1 MARAPAVGRQRMGLS
16 AHGTVA
22 AMIDGLFSPR
32 PSPWFGERPIREEL
46 FGIERLRD
54 HARSLAW
61 AQASDTVP
69 RRGVSLNARLA
80 DNEDRLRQTFRATT
94 RALQLAMPITPA
106 AEWLVDNFYLVER
119 HIRDVRAN
127 LPPAFYRLLP
137 KLVAGPFIG
146 CPRVFG
152 IAWAYVAHTDSRFD
166 AEALTGF
173 VRAYQEVQPLTIG
186 ELWAVAITLRIVL
199 IENLRRFA
207 VRIEYSQAQRQSA
220 DVLADR
226 LLGVETGVAEPAA
239 AVLASHQGPVTDAFA
254 VQFVHRLQSQ
264 SDGVFQALTWL
275 DAKLA
280 ERGSNSNAAII
291 AEQESQIGATVTVR
305 NIITS
310 MRVMAEIDWS
320 VLFERMSPV
329 DDLLS
334 ANETYRAMDFASRN
348 HYRTA
353 IEALARSS
361 PLSEIEVAAR
371 ALHAAD
377 KARFADGTIDP
388 RHSDPGY
395 YLVAAG
401 RPVLETEIGYRA
413 PIRVWP
419 RRLSR
424 SLGVYGYGAVIMM
437 VAALILLVPVVALMG
452 LKIAPAWI
460 LLLLTLGAIPALDAA
475 VALVNAGVT
484 RAIPATFL
492 PALELRQGVPEEL
505 RTLVAVPVILTSAQ
519 GIAEQ
524 IETLEIHHLASLE
537 GDVHFALLSDWAD
550 APAETQEADAAL
562 LALASDGIARLNAR
576 YPAIAGGDR
585 FFLLHR
591 RRQWCPS
598 EGVWMGWERK
608 RGKLQELNRLLR
620 GSSDTSFITTDG
632 RAPIVPEKVRFVVTL
647 DADTRLPRDTVRRL
661 IGKLAHPLN
670 QPRFDP
676 ASGRVI
682 EGHGLLQPRITPAL
696 AIGHEG
702 SWFQRL
708 FSTHS
713 GIDPYAAAV
722 SDVYQDLFGEGSY
735 AGKGIYDVDA
745 FEASLAGR
753 VPESTLLSHDLFEGV
768 FARAGLASDVEVV
781 EEFPERY
788 DVASRRYHR
797 WARGDWQLLPWIL
810 GQGRGAGGA
819 VPMTG
824 RAKMIDNLRRSLTA
838 PTAVAALFAGWL
850 LPLPAALLWTLFLV
864 LLLAVPA
871 LIPFLESLVRWP
883 TGVAVAAQLRA
894 LGSDLRLA
902 VARWGLVV
910 MFLADQAWLMG
921 DAIVRTLIRLTIT
934 RRNMLEWV
942 PAAQLADAMRLDTPG
957 FYGRMPGAIILP
969 VVGVGLAVAGGA
981 GSWPVALAFALLWVA
996 SPAVACRIS
1005 TPPVLPQRLKL
1016 DTADSRQL
1024 RLIARRTWRYF
1035 EFVVTPADNMLPP
1048 DNFQEDP
1055 APVIAHRTSPTNI
1068 GLYLLSVVSA
1078 RDFGWI
1084 GTRDAIDRLEA
1095 TMATLAR
1102 LPRCRGHFY
1111 NWYDTR
1117 DCRVLDPPYVSSV
1130 DSGNLAG
1137 HLIALANAC
1146 DAWRERPQIDVDRLA
1161 GVHDALAIFQALLGT
1176 SARPA
1181 AATAALAA
1189 KLHAAGEE
1197 GVNWHDLG
1205 LAVMDVG
1212 VTLAEAVTPDDHDR
1226 LFWLAAV
1233 GAAIDSHKR
1242 DVQPDADTA
1251 RSGSRLLALAAD
1263 ARAMAMAMDFA
1274 FMLHPDRKL
1283 LSIGYSEATGA
1294 LDENHY
1300 DLLASEARLA
1310 SFFAIAKGDVPARHW
1325 FRLGHAVTLVS
1336 AGPVLVSWSGS
1347 MFEYLMPALVMRPP
1361 AGSLLERTE
1370 CRVVAAHMEYGK
1382 LHGLPWG
1389 ISESAFNARD
1399 LELTYQYSNFGVPG
1413 LGLKRGLVDD
1423 FVVAPYATALAAM
1436 AHPHAAIANFARLD
1450 RAGAMGRFGY
1460 FDALD
1465 FTASRLPPGRTVAI
1479 VRNFMAHHQGM
1490 TIVALAN
1497 TVFGGAMCDRFHA
1510 EPLVKAAELLLQER
1524 MPRLVAAAPTPSATE
1539 AQPAARLP
1547 LLNRAAGRQFNTPHT
1562 PTPATHLLS
1571 NGRYT
1576 LMLTAAGSGYSRW
1589 RDIAVTRWR
1598 EDPTCDDW
1606 GSHVFLRDAD
1616 SGDIWSAGFQPTRR
1630 EPDSYKVTFNE
1641 DHAEYVR
1648 RDGDLTTSMTV
1659 LVSAEDDSE
1668 VRRVSVGNAG
1678 SRVRIIEIT
1687 TFTELALAPQAADV
1701 AHPAFSKLFIETE
1714 CLPGAHALLAR
1725 RRQRDPADRETW
1737 AAHLIVMDD
1746 KAVGSCE
1753 FETDR
1758 AQFLGRGGTVHLP
1771 RAIAE
1776 GRSLS
1781 GSTGAVVD
1789 PAFVLRIRVRVAPG
1803 ETAHVAFWTMV
1814 GASRQAVLEMI
1825 DKHNAPTA
1833 YERAA
1838 TLAFTQAQ
1846 IQLHHLRLGAGQA
1859 AQFQRLAGHMLYISP
1874 SMRPGAMAIAQG
1886 AGPQSGLWPLGIS
1899 GDLPIIVLRIADIE
1913 QLPVA
1918 REVMQATDYWRMKQ
1932 LPFDLVI
1939 INERGTSYVQDL
1951 QGALEGLVRASQSR
1965 AQFGE
1970 RSPGTV
1976 FVLRADLVPD
1986 PTRDLLLS
1994 VARVVIDAHNGPLA
2008 SQLDARRE
2016 PTLRRLPPRVSH
2028 ATKAHRPASLPALEF
2043 FNGIGGFAE
2052 DGREYMIVL
2061 GPDHTTPMPW
2071 INVIANPDFGFQV
2084 SADGAGFTW
2093 AVNSREHTLTPWSND
2108 PVGDPAGQA
2117 FYIRDDDD
2125 GALWSPTAAPI
2136 RDPAGTYVAHHGWG
2150 YSRFEYGVSGLEFG
2164 LIEFVPIADPVRISR
2179 LTISNN
2185 SGRTRRLTVAAYVEW
2200 VLGPSRAAAAP
2211 FTVTRSD
2218 PASGAMFASNAWV
2231 SGFAGRTAFLDLGG
2245 RQTSHSGD
2253 RREFIGR
2260 NGCVGDP
2267 LAMATRAP
2275 LSNRVGAGLD
2285 PCGAM
2290 QTQIEL
2296 ADGASIEIVCLLGE
2310 AQGDEAARAL
2320 VERYRAADLDR
2331 VLAEVTDDWAA
2342 VLGAVNVTTPD
2353 RSLDIMLNGW
2363 LLYQTLACRIRARA
2377 AFYQASGAY
2386 GFRDQLQDVMA
2397 VATVRPAIART
2408 QILRAAGRQFIEG
2421 DVQHWWLPQAGNG
2434 VRTRFAD
2441 DRVWLALVTAHY
2453 LSTTGDTAILAED
2466 VPFLEGPVLAPG
2478 EMENFFHP
2486 GISEASASLYE
2497 HCARALDASLAVGV
2511 HGLPLFG
2518 GGDWNDGM
2526 NRVGHQGLGESVWM
2540 GWFLDASLTAFV
2552 PIAAARGDT
2561 ARVAAWTAHAAA
2573 LRAALDG
2580 KAWDG
2585 DWYRRGWFDDGS
2597 PLGSSASDEC
2607 RIDSIAQSWAVISG
2621 GGDPARARRAM
2632 ASAARELVSTET
2644 GLALLFAPP
2653 FDHTPLDPGYIKG
2666 YPPGIREN
2674 GGQYTHASLWSVIAW
2689 AMLGDGNQAG
2699 SLLAMLNPI
2708 NHSLT
2713 LAELHRYKVEPY
2725 VVAADVYSRPPNV
2738 GRGGWTWYTGAA
2750 GWMQRAGLE
2759 HLLGVRTRDGFLE
2772 IDPCIPDHWPGF
2784 EVTLRHIGCQY
2795 EISVTN
2801 PHRVCR
2807 GVAAAEVDG
2816 VSCPQGPVGSP
2827 LRIALR
2833 RGAASCAIRI
2843 VLGSSQSR

>member
-1 MARAPAVGRQRMGLS
+1 MPRAPAAERLHIGLL
-16 AHGTVA
+16 AHGTLA
-22 AMIDGLFSPR
+22 PMINALIRPR
-32 PSPWFGERPIREEL
+32 PSSWFGEKPIREEL
-46 FGIERLRD
+46 LGVERLED

-61 AQASDTVP
+61 AQASETGV
-69 RRGVSLNARLA
+69 RRGVSLSARLA
-80 DNEDRLRQTFRATT
+80 DNEMRLRQTFRATM
-94 RALQLAMPITPA
+94 LAQQAATPITPA
-106 AEWLVDNFYLVER
+106 AEWLVDNFHLVDR

-127 LPPAFYRLLP
+127 LPPAFYRILP
-137 KLVAGPFIG
+137 KLVAGPFVD

-166 AEALTGF
+166 AEVLTRF
-173 VRAYQEVQPLTIG
+173 LRAYQEVQPLTIG
-186 ELWAVAITLRIVL
+186 ELWAVATTLRIVL

-207 VRIEYSQAQRQSA
+207 VRIEHSQAERQAA
-220 DVLADR
+220 DSLADR
-226 LLGVETGVAEPAA
+226 LLGTETGIGEPASQLLTGHA
-239 AVLASHQGPVTDAFA
+239 GQVSDAFA
-254 VQFVHRLQSQ
+254 AQFVHRMQIQ
-264 SDGVFQALTWL
+264 SDGIVQALTWL
-275 DAKLA
+275 DAKLT
-280 ERGSNSNAAII
+280 ERTTNSHDAI
-291 AEQESQIGATVTVR
+291 AFEQERQIGATVTVR

-320 VLFERMSPV
+320 VLFEKMSPV
-329 DDLLS
+329 DDLL
-334 ANETYRAMDFASRN
+334 AVNETYRAMDFASRN

-353 IEALARSS
+353 IETLARGC
-361 PLSEIEVAAR
+361 PLSEMEVAAR
-371 ALHAAD
+371 ALQAAG
-377 KARFADGTIDP
+377 KARFADGSIDP
-388 RHSDPGY
+388 RRGDPGY

-401 RPVLETEIGYRA
+401 RIALEAEIGYRA
-413 PIRVWP
+413 PVRAWP

-424 SLGVYGYGAVIMM
+424 KLGLAGYGAVILA
-437 VAALILLVPVVALMG
+437 VAVLVLLVPLAVLTTMDVRS
-452 LKIAPAWI
+452 AWLP
-460 LLLLTLGAIPALDAA
+460 LLVLLGTIPALDAA

-492 PALELRQGVPEEL
+492 PALELRQGVPADL
-505 RTLVAVPVILTSAQ
+505 RTLVAVPVMLTSPES
-519 GIAEQ
+519 IVKQ

-537 GDVHFALLSDWAD
+537 GDVHFVLLSDWAD
-550 APAETQEADAAL
+550 APAETCEGDAAL
-562 LALASDGIARLNAR
+562 RALASDGITRLNMQ

-585 FFLLHR
+585 FLMLHR
-591 RRQWCPS
+591 RRQWSHS

-608 RGKLQELNRLLR
+608 RGKLHELNRLLR
-620 GSSDTSFITTDG
+620 GAADTSFITADG
-632 RAPIVPEKVRFVVTL
+632 RAPVVPDGVRFVITL

-670 QPRFDP
+670 RPRFDTI
-676 ASGRVI
+676 AGRVV

-702 SWFQRL
+702 SWYQRL
-708 FSTHS
+708 FSSHG
-713 GIDPYAAAV
+713 GIDPYSAAV

-745 FEASLAGR
+745 FEAALAGR
-753 VPESTLLSHDLFEGV
+753 VPEATLLSHDLFEGV
-768 FARAGLASDVEVV
+768 FARAGLATDVEVV

-788 DVASRRYHR
+788 DVASSRNHR
-797 WARGDWQLLPWIL
+797 WARGDWQLMPWIL
-810 GQGRGAGGA
+810 GAKRCAGSA

-824 RAKMIDNLRRSLTA
+824 RAKMVDNLRRSLTA
-838 PTAVAALFAGWL
+838 PATIAALFAGWL
-850 LPLPAALLWTLFLV
+850 LPLPAALLWSIFTMLV
-864 LLLAVPA
+864 LAVPA
-871 LIPFLESLVRWP
+871 FIPFLESLLNWP
-883 TGVAVAAQLRA
+883 PGIAVAAQLRV
-894 LGSDLRLA
+894 LGADFRLA
-902 VARWGLVV
+902 AARWGLVII
-910 MFLADQAWLMG
+910 FLADQAWLMG
-921 DAIVRTLIRLTIT
+921 DAIVRTLVRLTIT
-934 RRNMLEWV
+934 HRYMLEWV
-942 PAAQLADAMRLDTPG
+942 PAAQLADVMVLDTPS
-957 FYGRMPGAIILP
+957 FYRRMPGALILSAIG
-969 VVGVGLAVAGGA
+969 VGVAVAGEA
-981 GSWPVALAFALLWVA
+981 ATWPLALAFGLLWA
-996 SPAVACRIS
+996 TSPAVARRIS
-1005 TPPVLPQRLKL
+1005 APPPLPPRLTL
-1016 DTADSRQL
+1016 DADDINRL

-1035 EFVVTPADNMLPP
+1035 EFVVSPADNMLPP
-1048 DNFQEDP
+1048 DNFQESP
-1055 APVIAHRTSPTNI
+1055 VPVIARRTSPTNI
-1068 GLYLLSVVSA
+1068 SLYLLSVVSA

-1084 GTRDAIDRLEA
+1084 GTHEAIMRLEA

-1111 NWYDTR
+1111 NWYDTS

-1137 HLIALANAC
+1137 HMIALANAC
-1146 DAWRERPQIDVDRLA
+1146 EEWRERACTDGARLA
-1161 GVHDALAIFQALLGT
+1161 GVRDAIAIYMAFPGVNT
-1176 SARPA
+1176 SAA
-1181 AATAALAA
+1181 VHELAA
-1189 KLHAAGEE
+1189 KLK
-1197 GVNWHDLG
+1197 V
-1205 LAVMDVG
+1205 DVG
-1212 VTLAEAVTPDDHDR
+1212 VDWYDLARAGAVAEAQLGETELPQAEQAGDDDR
-1226 LFWLAAV
+1226 RYWLAAAV
-1233 GAAIDSHKR
+1233 ATIESHVRDLQREEDGAITR
-1242 DVQPDADTA
+1242 Q
-1251 RSGSRLLALAAD
+1251 RLLTLAAA
-1263 ARAMAMAMDFA
+1263 AREMAMAMDFA

-1283 LSIGYSEATGA
+1283 LSIGYSDATGA

-1361 AGSLLERTE
+1361 AGSLLERTD
-1370 CRVVAAHMEYGK
+1370 CRVVAAQIEYGK

-1436 AHPHAAIANFARLD
+1436 AQPHAAIANFARLD
-1450 RAGAMGRFGY
+1450 REGAMGRFGY
-1460 FDALD
+1460 YDALD
-1465 FTASRLPPGRTVAI
+1465 FTASRLPLGRTVAI

-1497 TVFGGAMCDRFHA
+1497 TVFGGVMCDRFHA
-1510 EPLVKAAELLLQER
+1510 EPLVRAAELLLQER
-1524 MPRLVAAAPTPSATE
+1524 MPRLVAAAPTPAAAE
-1539 AQPAARLP
+1539 AQPAVKLP

-1576 LMLTAAGSGYSRW
+1576 LMLTAAGAGYSRW

-1598 EDPTCDDW
+1598 EDPTCDGW
-1606 GSHVFLRDAD
+1606 GSHVFLRDAE

-1641 DHAEYVR
+1641 DHAEFVR

-1668 VRRVSVGNAG
+1668 LRRVSVGNAG

-1687 TFTELALAPQAADV
+1687 AFAELALATQAADV

-1725 RRQRDPADRETW
+1725 RRQRDPADREIW
-1737 AAHLIVMDD
+1737 AAHLIVVDD

-1758 AQFLGRGGTVHLP
+1758 AQFLGRGGSVHLP
-1771 RAIAE
+1771 RAIAD
-1776 GRSLS
+1776 GRSLC

-1789 PAFVLRIRVRVAPG
+1789 PAFVLRTRVRVAPG
-1803 ETAHVAFWTMV
+1803 ETAFVTFWTMV

-1825 DKHNAPTA
+1825 DKHNTPTA
-1833 YERAA
+1833 FDRAA

-1859 AQFQRLAGHMLYISP
+1859 AQFQRLAGRILYVSAGLRSAP
-1874 SMRPGAMAIAQG
+1874 ADIARG
-1886 AGPQSGLWPLGIS
+1886 SGPQSGLWSLGIS

-1939 INERGTSYVQDL
+1939 INELSTSYVQDL
-1951 QGALEGLVRASQSR
+1951 QSALEGLVRASQSR

-1976 FVLRADLVPD
+1976 FVLRAELVSD
-1986 PTRDLLLS
+1986 QTRDLLLS
-1994 VARVVIDAHNGPLA
+1994 AARVVIDAHNGSLA

-2016 PTLRRLPPRVSH
+2016 PALVRRLPRQTS
-2028 ATKAHRPASLPALEF
+2028 ALLADRPASLPALEF
-2043 FNGIGGFAE
+2043 FNGVGGFAN
-2052 DGREYMIVL
+2052 DGREYVIVQ
-2061 GPDHTTPMPW
+2061 GPGQTTPLPW
-2071 INVIANPDFGFQV
+2071 INVIANPYFGFQV

-2093 AVNSREHTLTPWSND
+2093 AANSREHQLTPWSND

-2136 RDPAGTYVAHHGWG
+2136 RDPGGTYVTRHGWG
-2150 YSRFEYGVSGLEFG
+2150 YSRFEHTVSGLELG
-2164 LIEFVPIADPVRISR
+2164 LIEYVPLTDPVRISR
-2179 LTISNN
+2179 LTISNT
-2185 SGRTRRLTVAAYVEW
+2185 SGRARRLTVAAYAEW

-2211 FTVTRSD
+2211 FTVTRID
-2218 PASGAMFASNAWV
+2218 PASGGLFASNAWV
-2231 SGFAGRTAFLDLGG
+2231 PAFAGRTAFFDLGG

-2260 NGCVGDP
+2260 NGDASDP
-2267 LAMATRAP
+2267 AAMAGRGP
-2275 LSNRVGAGLD
+2275 FSGRVGAGLD
-2285 PCGAM
+2285 PCGAL

-2296 ADGASIEIVCLLGE
+2296 ADGASVEILCLLGE
-2310 AQGDEAARAL
+2310 SIGDDAARAL
-2320 VERYRAADLDR
+2320 IERYRAADLDA
-2331 VLAEVTDDWAA
+2331 VLTEVTADWTDA
-2342 VLGAVNVTTPD
+2342 LGAVEVRTPD

-2377 AFYQASGAY
+2377 GFYQASGAY

-2397 VATVRPAIART
+2397 VAAVRPAIARA
-2408 QILRAAGRQFIEG
+2408 QIVRAAGRQFIEG
-2421 DVQHWWLPQAGNG
+2421 DVQHWWLPQAGSG

-2453 LSTTGDTAILAED
+2453 LATTGDVAVLEED
-2466 VPFLEGPVLAPG
+2466 IAFLDGPLLAPG

-2486 GISEASASLYE
+2486 ATSAVSASLYE
-2497 HCARALDASLAVGV
+2497 HCARALDASLQTGE

-2526 NRVGHQGLGESVWM
+2526 NRVGHRGVGESVWM
-2540 GWFLDASLTAFV
+2540 GWFLHASLAAFL
-2552 PIAAARGDT
+2552 PIAATRGDM

-2573 LRAALDG
+2573 LLAALDRE
-2580 KAWDG
+2580 AWDG

-2597 PLGSSASDEC
+2597 PLGSSVSEEC

-2621 GGDPARARRAM
+2621 GGDPVRARRAM
-2632 ASAARELVSTET
+2632 ASAMRELVSTEV

-2653 FDHTPLDPGYIKG
+2653 FDQSPLDPGYIKG

-2674 GGQYTHASLWSVIAW
+2674 GGQYTHAALWSVIAL
-2689 AMLGDGNQAG
+2689 AKLGDGNQVGAM
-2699 SLLAMLNPI
+2699 LAMLNPI
-2708 NHSLT
+2708 NHSRT

-2750 GWMQRAGLE
+2750 GWMQRAGIE
-2759 HLLGVRTRDGFLE
+2759 HLLGVRIRDGFLE

-2784 EVTLRHIGCQY
+2784 DVALRHAGCRY
-2795 EISVTN
+2795 DISVNN
-2801 PHRVCR
+2801 PYGVCR
-2807 GVAAAEVDG
+2807 GIVAADVDG
-2816 VSCPQGPVGSP
+2816 VPCPPGSADLPVQIPLKRDGEGSV
-2827 LRIALR
+2827 
-2833 RGAASCAIRI
+2833 IRI
-2843 VLGSSQSR
+2843 ILG

>member
-1 MARAPAVGRQRMGLS
+1 
-16 AHGTVA
+16 
-22 AMIDGLFSPR
+22 MIAGLFRPR
-32 PSPWFGERPIREEL
+32 PSPWFGEQPIREEL
-46 FGIERLRD
+46 FGVERLQE

-61 AQASDTVP
+61 AQASDSVP
-69 RRGVSLNARLA
+69 SRGVSLGARLS
-80 DNEDRLRQTFRATT
+80 DNEARLRQTYRATLL
-94 RALQLAMPITPA
+94 ALQAAMPITPA
-106 AEWLVDNFYLVER
+106 AEWLVDNFHLVER

-137 KLVAGPFIG
+137 KLVAGPFVG

-166 AEALTGF
+166 AEALTCF
-173 VRAYQEVQPLTIG
+173 MRAYQDVQPLTIG
-186 ELWAVAITLRIVL
+186 ELWAVATTLRIVL
-199 IENLRRFA
+199 IENLRRFS
-207 VRIEYSQAQRQSA
+207 VRIEVSQAERQAA
-220 DVLADR
+220 DALADR
-226 LLGVETGVAEPAA
+226 LLGVETGIAEPATM
-239 AVLASHQGPVTDAFA
+239 VLAGHRGPVSDAFA
-254 VQFVHRLQSQ
+254 VQFVHRLQTH
-264 SDGVFQALTWL
+264 SDRVAEALTWL
-275 DAKLA
+275 DARLA
-280 ERGSNSNAAII
+280 ERDTNSNAAII
-291 AEQESQIGATVTVR
+291 SEQERQIGATVTVR

-320 VLFERMSPV
+320 VVFENMSPV
-329 DDLLS
+329 DDLL
-334 ANETYRAMDFASRN
+334 AADATYRAMDFASRN

-371 ALHAAD
+371 ALHAAG
-377 KARFADGTIDP
+377 KARFADAATDP
-388 RHSDPGY
+388 RHHDPGY

-401 RPVLETEIGYRA
+401 RPMLEAEIGYHP

-424 SLGVYGYGAVIMM
+424 RLGVFGYGAVIMV
-437 VAALILLVPVVALMG
+437 VAALILLIPLLALAGM
-452 LKIAPAWI
+452 KIAPAW
-460 LLLLTLGAIPALDAA
+460 LLMLLALGVIPALDAA
-475 VALVNAGVT
+475 VALVNSAVT
-484 RAIPATFL
+484 RTISASFL
-492 PALELRQGVPEEL
+492 PALELRQGVPANL
-505 RTLVAVPVILTSAQ
+505 RTLVAVPVMLTSAQ
-519 GIAEQ
+519 AIGEQ

-550 APAETQEADAAL
+550 APTEHREADTAL
-562 LALASDGIARLNAR
+562 LALARDGIAGLNAR
-576 YPAIAGGDR
+576 YPAIAAGDR
-585 FFLLHR
+585 FLLLHR
-591 RRQWCPS
+591 RRQWSPS

-620 GSSDTSFITTDG
+620 GASDTSFIMADG
-632 RAPIVPEKVRFVVTL
+632 RPPAVPDGVRFVITL

-676 ASGRVI
+676 ASGRVV

-708 FSTHS
+708 FSSHS

-745 FEASLAGR
+745 FEAALAGR

-768 FARAGLASDVEVV
+768 FARAGLASDVELV
-781 EEFPERY
+781 EEFPERH
-788 DVASRRYHR
+788 DVASRRHHR
-797 WARGDWQLLPWIL
+797 WARGDWQLLPWIVGL
-810 GQGRGAGGA
+810 KRGACSG

-824 RAKMIDNLRRSLTA
+824 RAKMIDNLRRSMTA
-838 PTAVAALFAGWL
+838 PAVVAALFAGWL
-850 LPLPAALLWTLFLV
+850 LPLPAALAWTLFLL

-871 LIPFLESLVRWP
+871 LIPIFDNLLSWP
-883 TGVAVAAQLRA
+883 PGISVAAQLRA
-894 LGSDLRLA
+894 VGGDLRLA
-902 VARWGLVV
+902 AARWGLVII
-910 MFLADQAWLMG
+910 FLADQAWLIG
-921 DAIVRTLIRLTIT
+921 DAIGRTLIRVMIT
-934 RRNMLEWV
+934 HRNLLEWV
-942 PAAQLADAMRLDTPG
+942 PAAQLADAMALDTRSL
-957 FYGRMPGAIILP
+957 YRRMPGAIILP
-969 VVGVGLAVAGGA
+969 VIGVGVAIAGGG
-981 GSWPVALAFALLWVA
+981 GSWPVAAAFALLWLA

-1005 TPPVLPQRLKL
+1005 TPPVRPRRLTL
-1016 DTADSRQL
+1016 DAADTRQL

-1035 EFVVTPADNMLPP
+1035 EYVVTPAENMLPP
-1048 DNFQEDP
+1048 DNFQDDP

-1068 GLYLLSVVSA
+1068 GLYLLSVASA

-1084 GTRDAIDRLEA
+1084 GTGDAVERLEA

-1146 DAWRERPQIDVDRLA
+1146 DEWRGRPQGDAARLA
-1161 GVHDALAIFQALLGT
+1161 GVHDALAIFQTLHAPGT
-1176 SARPA
+1176 GAGG
-1181 AATAALAA
+1181 ALAA
-1189 KLHAAGEE
+1189 RQHGPADGSTDWDA
-1197 GVNWHDLG
+1197 LG
-1205 LAVMDVG
+1205 LAVKDVEAR
-1212 VTLAEAVTPDDHDR
+1212 LAAATTPEEDDRD
-1226 LFWLAAV
+1226 FWLAAV
-1233 GAAIDSHKR
+1233 GAAIASHKR
-1242 DVQPDADTA
+1242 DMRDDASGTSNTA
-1251 RSGSRLLALAAD
+1251 RLLALAAD
-1263 ARAMAMAMDFA
+1263 ARALAMAMDFA
-1274 FMLHPDRKL
+1274 FMLHPSRKL
-1283 LSIGYSEATGA
+1283 LSIGYSDVTGA
-1294 LDENHY
+1294 LDDNHY

-1325 FRLGHAVTLVS
+1325 FRLGHAVTLGS
-1336 AGPVLVSWSGS
+1336 TGPLLVSWSGS

-1370 CRVVAAHMEYGK
+1370 CRAVAAHIEYGR
-1382 LHGLPWG
+1382 LHDLPWG

-1413 LGLKRGLVDD
+1413 LGLKRGLADD
-1423 FVVAPYATALAAM
+1423 LVVAPYATALAAM
-1436 AHPHAAIANFARLD
+1436 AQPHAAIANFKRLD
-1450 RAGAMGRFGY
+1450 AAGAMGRFGY

-1465 FTASRLPPGRTVAI
+1465 YTASRLPIGRSVAI
-1479 VRNFMAHHQGM
+1479 VRNVMAHHQGM

-1497 TVFGGAMCDRFHA
+1497 TVLGGAMCDRFHA
-1510 EPLVKAAELLLQER
+1510 EPIVKAAELLLQER
-1524 MPRLVAAAPTPSATE
+1524 MPRLVAAAPFAAADE
-1539 AQPAARLP
+1539 AQPATKTPFISRST
-1547 LLNRAAGRQFNTPHT
+1547 GRHFTTPHT
-1562 PTPATHLLS
+1562 PAPATQLLS

-1576 LMLTAAGSGYSRW
+1576 LMITAAGSGYARW
-1589 RDIAVTRWR
+1589 GDIAVTRWR
-1598 EDPTCDDW
+1598 EDPTCEDW
-1606 GSHVFLRDAD
+1606 GSHIYLRDAD
-1616 SGDIWSAGFQPTRR
+1616 SGETWSAGFQPIRR
-1630 EPDSYKVTFNE
+1630 EPDSYSVSFNE
-1641 DHAEYVR
+1641 DRAEFVR

-1668 VRRVSVGNAG
+1668 VRRISISNNG
-1678 SRVRIIEIT
+1678 SMARLVEIT
-1687 TFTELALAPQAADV
+1687 SCAELALAPQAADV

-1714 CLPGAHALLAR
+1714 VLPGGHALLAR
-1725 RRQRDPADRETW
+1725 RRQREPADPETW
-1737 AAHLIVMDD
+1737 AGHLIVVDD

-1758 AQFLGRGGTVHLP
+1758 AQFLGRGGNAHRP
-1771 RAIAE
+1771 RAIAD

-1781 GSTGAVVD
+1781 GSAGSVVD
-1789 PAFVLRIRVRVAPG
+1789 PLFALRTRVRVAPG

-1814 GASRQAVLEMI
+1814 GASRQTVLEMI
-1825 DKHNAPTA
+1825 AKHSAPTA
-1833 YERAA
+1833 FERAA

-1859 AQFQRLAGHMLYISP
+1859 AQFQRLAGHMIHVSA
-1874 SMRPGAMAIAQG
+1874 SMRPGAAAIGQG

-1913 QLPVA
+1913 QLAVA
-1918 REVMQATDYWRMKQ
+1918 RELMQATDYWRMKR

-1951 QGALEGLVRASQSR
+1951 QSALEGLVRASQSR

-1970 RSPGTV
+1970 HSPGSV

-1994 VARVVIDAHNGPLA
+1994 AARVVIDAHNGPLA

-2016 PTLRRLPPRVSH
+2016 PALRRRPQRLPAH
-2028 ATKAHRPASLPALEF
+2028 TKAGRPASLPVLEF
-2043 FNGIGGFAE
+2043 FNGIGGFAQQ
-2052 DGREYMIVL
+2052 GREYVIVQ
-2061 GPDHTTPMPW
+2061 GPGQTTPMPW
-2071 INVIANPDFGFQV
+2071 INVIANSDFGFQV

-2093 AVNSREHTLTPWSND
+2093 AANSREHPLTPWSND
-2108 PVGDPAGQA
+2108 PVTDPAGQA

-2136 RDPAGTYVAHHGWG
+2136 RDPAGTYVTHHGWG
-2150 YSRFEYGVSGLEFG
+2150 YSRFEHAVSGLEFG
-2164 LIEFVPIADPVRISR
+2164 LTEFVPIADPIRISR
-2179 LTISNN
+2179 LTIRNT
-2185 SGRTRRLTVAAYVEW
+2185 SGRARRLTVAAYVEW
-2200 VLGPSRAAAAP
+2200 VLGPTRAAAAP

-2218 PASGAMFASNAWV
+2218 PASGALFASNTWA
-2231 SGFAGRTAFLDLGG
+2231 SGYAGRTAFLDLGG

-2260 NGCVGDP
+2260 GGDLGDP
-2267 LAMATRAP
+2267 LAMATQAP
-2275 LSNRVGAGLD
+2275 LSNRVGASLD

-2296 ADGASIEIVCLLGE
+2296 ADGASVEIICLLGE
-2310 AQGDEAARAL
+2310 AEGDDAARAL
-2320 VERYRAADLDR
+2320 VERYRRADLDR
-2331 VLAEVTDDWAA
+2331 VLAEVTDDWAD
-2342 VLGAVNVTTPD
+2342 VLGAVHVTTPD

-2377 AFYQASGAY
+2377 GFYQASGAY

-2397 VATVRPAIART
+2397 LATVRPAIARA
-2408 QILRAAGRQFIEG
+2408 QIVRAAGRQFIEG

-2453 LSTTGDTAILAED
+2453 CSATGDAAVLEED
-2466 VPFLEGPVLAPG
+2466 IAFLDGPPLAPG

-2486 GISEASASLYE
+2486 GTSDVSASLFE
-2497 HCARALDASLAVGV
+2497 HCARALDASLAVGR

-2526 NRVGHQGLGESVWM
+2526 NHVGHQGLGESVWM
-2540 GWFLDASLTAFV
+2540 GWFLAASLTAFV

-2561 ARVAAWTAHAAA
+2561 ARVAAWTGHAAA
-2573 LRAALDG
+2573 LRTALDG
-2580 KAWDG
+2580 QAWDG

-2607 RIDSIAQSWAVISG
+2607 RIDSIAQSWAVIAG

-2653 FDHTPLDPGYIKG
+2653 FDHTPLDPGYIKA

-2674 GGQYTHASLWSVIAW
+2674 GGQYTHAALWSVIAW
-2689 AMLGDGNQAG
+2689 AKLGDGNQAG
-2699 SLLAMLNPI
+2699 ALLAMLNPI

-2713 LAELHRYKVEPY
+2713 PAELHRYKVEPY
-2725 VVAADVYSRPPNV
+2725 VVAADIYSRPPNV

-2750 GWMQRAGLE
+2750 GWMQQAGLE
-2759 HLLGVRTRDGFLE
+2759 HLLGVRIRAGMLE

-2784 EVTLRHIGCQY
+2784 AVTLRHGGCRY
-2795 EISVTN
+2795 DISVTN
-2801 PHRVCR
+2801 PHGVCR
-2807 GVAAAEVDG
+2807 GIAAASVDG
-2816 VSCPQGPVGSP
+2816 ASCQPAPAGTPQRIP
-2827 LRIALR
+2827 LRPG
-2833 RGAASCAIRI
+2833 GAACAIHLI
-2843 VLGSSQSR
+2843 LGVPPSP

>member
-1 MARAPAVGRQRMGLS
+1 
-16 AHGTVA
+16 
-22 AMIDGLFSPR
+22 MIAGPFRPR
-32 PSPWFGERPIREEL
+32 PSPWFGEKPIREEL
-46 FGIERLRD
+46 FGLERLQD

-80 DNEDRLRQTFRATT
+80 DNEARLRQTYRATML
-94 RALQLAMPITPA
+94 ALQVAVPITPA
-106 AEWLVDNFYLVER
+106 AEWLVDNFHLVER

-137 KLVAGPFIG
+137 KLVAGPFVG

-173 VRAYQEVQPLTIG
+173 MRAYQEVQPLTIG
-186 ELWAVAITLRIVL
+186 ELWAVATTLRIVL

-207 VRIEYSQAQRQSA
+207 VRIEHSQADRQSA
-220 DVLADR
+220 DALADR

-239 AVLASHQGPVTDAFA
+239 VVLAGHHGPVSDAFA
-254 VQFVHRLQSQ
+254 VQFVHRLQTH
-264 SDGVFQALTWL
+264 SDGVAQALTWL
-275 DAKLA
+275 DAQLA
-280 ERGSNSNAAII
+280 ERGTNSNAAII
-291 AEQESQIGATVTVR
+291 SEQERQIGATVTVR

-320 VLFERMSPV
+320 VLFEKMSPV
-329 DDLLS
+329 DDLLA
-334 ANETYRAMDFASRN
+334 ANDTYRAMDFASRN

-371 ALHAAD
+371 ALQAAG

-388 RHSDPGY
+388 RRGDPGY

-401 RPVLETEIGYRA
+401 RPLLEAQIGYHA

-424 SLGVYGYGAVIMM
+424 RLGLSGYGAVIMV
-437 VAALILLVPVVALMG
+437 VAALILLVPALALMG
-452 LKIAPAWI
+452 LQITSAWV
-460 LLLLTLGAIPALDAA
+460 LLLLALGAIPALDAA

-492 PALELRQGVPEEL
+492 PALELRHGVPEDL
-505 RTLVAVPVILTSAQ
+505 RTLVAVPVMLTSAH

-537 GDVHFALLSDWAD
+537 GDVHFALLSDWGD
-550 APAETQEADAAL
+550 APAETQETDAAL
-562 LALASDGIARLNAR
+562 LALASAGIARLNAR
-576 YPAIAGGDR
+576 YPAIAGGER
-585 FFLLHR
+585 FLLLHR
-591 RRQWCPS
+591 RRQWSRS

-620 GSSDTSFITTDG
+620 GVSDTSFITPDG
-632 RAPIVPEKVRFVVTL
+632 RVPTVPDNVRFVVTL

-676 ASGRVI
+676 VSRRVV

-708 FSTHS
+708 FSSHS

-781 EEFPERY
+781 EEFPERH

-810 GQGRGAGGA
+810 GLRRGAGSA
-819 VPMTG
+819 LPMTG

-838 PTAVAALFAGWL
+838 PAVVAALFVGWL

-864 LLLAVPA
+864 LVLAVPA
-871 LIPFLESLVRWP
+871 LIPFFESLLRWP
-883 TGVAVAAQLRA
+883 AGVPVAAQLRA
-894 LGSDLRLA
+894 LGADLRLA
-902 VARWGLVV
+902 LARWGLVV

-921 DAIVRTLIRLTIT
+921 DAIARTLIRVTIT
-934 RRNMLEWV
+934 HRNMLEWV
-942 PAAQLADAMRLDTPG
+942 PAAQLADAMRLDTRG

-969 VVGVGLAVAGGA
+969 IIGLGLAVAGGEA
-981 GSWPVALAFALLWVA
+981 SWPLALAFALLWIA
-996 SPAVACRIS
+996 SPALACRIS
-1005 TPPVLPQRLKL
+1005 TPPVRPHRLTL
-1016 DTADSRQL
+1016 DAADSKQL

-1055 APVIAHRTSPTNI
+1055 APVIARRTSPTNV

-1084 GTRDAIDRLEA
+1084 GIHEAIDRLEA

-1117 DCRVLDPPYVSSV
+1117 DGRVLDPPYVSSV

-1146 DAWRERPQIDVDRLA
+1146 DAWREQPQTEAARLA
-1161 GVHDALAIFQALLGT
+1161 GVHDALAIFQALPGT
-1176 SARPA
+1176 SAGPA
-1181 AATAALAA
+1181 AAAAALAA
-1189 KLHAAGEE
+1189 RLHAAADGD
-1197 GVNWHDLG
+1197 VDWHDLG
-1205 LAVMDVG
+1205 LAVMNIG
-1212 VTLAEAVTPDDHDR
+1212 ATLAEAVTPDDDDR

-1233 GAAIDSHKR
+1233 GAAIDSHQR
-1242 DVQPDADTA
+1242 DAQPDEEPTHTGA
-1251 RSGSRLLALAAD
+1251 RLLALAAD

-1283 LSIGYSEATGA
+1283 LSIGYSDATGA

-1325 FRLGHAVTLVS
+1325 FRLGHAVTLGTS
-1336 AGPVLVSWSGS
+1336 GPLLLSWSGS

-1370 CRVVAAHMEYGK
+1370 CRAVAAHIEYGK
-1382 LHGLPWG
+1382 QHDLPWG

-1413 LGLKRGLVDD
+1413 LGLKRGLADD
-1423 FVVAPYATALAAM
+1423 LVVAPYATALAAM
-1436 AHPHAAIANFARLD
+1436 AQPHAAIANFKRLD
-1450 RAGAMGRFGY
+1450 QAGAMGRYGY
-1460 FDALD
+1460 YDALD
-1465 FTASRLPPGRTVAI
+1465 FTASRLPIGRSVAI

-1497 TVFGGAMCDRFHA
+1497 TVFGCIMCDRFHA

-1524 MPRLVAAAPTPSATE
+1524 MPRLVAAAPIAAAE
-1539 AQPAARLP
+1539 EVQPATKTPFISRSV
-1547 LLNRAAGRQFNTPHT
+1547 GRQFVTPHT
-1562 PTPATHLLS
+1562 PAPATHLLS

-1576 LMLTAAGSGYSRW
+1576 LMITAAGSGYSRW

-1606 GSHVFLRDAD
+1606 GSHIYLRDAD
-1616 SGDIWSAGFQPTRR
+1616 SGEIWSAGFQPIRR
-1630 EPDSYKVTFNE
+1630 EPDSYAVSFNE
-1641 DHAEYVR
+1641 DRAEFVR

-1668 VRRVSVGNAG
+1668 VRRVSIGNAG
-1678 SRVRIIEIT
+1678 SEVRTVEIT
-1687 TFTELALAPQAADV
+1687 SFAELALAPQAADV

-1714 CLPGAHALLAR
+1714 CLPGCHALLAR

-1737 AAHLIVMDD
+1737 AAHLIVVDD

-1758 AQFLGRGGTVHLP
+1758 AQFLGRGGNAHRP
-1771 RAIAE
+1771 RAVAD

-1781 GSTGAVVD
+1781 GSHGAVVD
-1789 PAFVLRIRVRVAPG
+1789 PVFVLRTRVRVAPG
-1803 ETAHVAFWTMV
+1803 ETAHVAFWTMA
-1814 GASRQAVLEMI
+1814 GSSRQAVLEMI
-1825 DKHNAPTA
+1825 DKHSAPTA
-1833 YERAA
+1833 FERAA

-1859 AQFQRLAGHMLYISP
+1859 AQFQRLAGHMLYVSA
-1874 SMRPGAMAIAQG
+1874 SMRPGAIALAQG
-1886 AGPQSGLWPLGIS
+1886 AGPQSGLWSLGIS

-1913 QLPVA
+1913 QLAVA
-1918 REVMQATDYWRMKQ
+1918 RELMQATDYWRMKQ
-1932 LPFDLVI
+1932 LSFDLVI

-1951 QGALEGLVRASQSR
+1951 QSALEGLVRASQSR

-1986 PTRDLLLS
+1986 PTRDLLLA

-2016 PTLRRLPPRVSH
+2016 PALRRRLPRLPD
-2028 ATKAHRPASLPALEF
+2028 AAKADRPASLPTLEY

-2052 DGREYMIVL
+2052 NGREYVIVQ
-2061 GPDHTTPMPW
+2061 GPGQTTPMPW

-2093 AVNSREHTLTPWSND
+2093 AANSREHPLTPWSND
-2108 PVGDPAGQA
+2108 PVGDPAGHA

-2125 GALWSPTAAPI
+2125 GAVWSPTAAPI
-2136 RDPAGTYVAHHGWG
+2136 RDPAGTYVVHHGWG
-2150 YSRFEYGVSGLEFG
+2150 YSRFEYAVSGLEFG
-2164 LIEFVPIADPVRISR
+2164 LIEYVPIADPVKISR
-2179 LTISNN
+2179 LTIRNS
-2185 SGRTRRLTVAAYVEW
+2185 SGRARRLTVAAYVEW

-2218 PASGAMFASNAWV
+2218 PASGAMFACNAWV
-2231 SGFAGRTAFLDLGG
+2231 TGFAGRTAFLDLGG

-2260 NGCVGDP
+2260 NGDIGDP
-2267 LAMATRAP
+2267 LAMASQTP

-2296 ADGASIEIVCLLGE
+2296 ADGASIEILCLAGE
-2310 AQGDEAARAL
+2310 TAGDDAARTL
-2320 VERYRAADLDR
+2320 IERYRTADLDA
-2331 VLAEVTDDWAA
+2331 VLAEVTDDWAEL
-2342 VLGAVNVTTPD
+2342 LGAVNVTTPD

-2377 AFYQASGAY
+2377 GFYQASGAY

-2397 VATVRPAIART
+2397 LATVRPAIART
-2408 QILRAAGRQFIEG
+2408 QIVRAAGRQFIEG

-2453 LSTTGDTAILAED
+2453 LSATGDAAILSEEIA
-2466 VPFLEGPVLAPG
+2466 FLDGPVLAPG

-2486 GISEASASLYE
+2486 GISNSSASLYE

-2526 NRVGHQGLGESVWM
+2526 NRVGHEGLGESVWM
-2540 GWFLDASLTAFV
+2540 GWFLDASLTAFM

-2561 ARVAAWTAHAAA
+2561 ARVTAWTAHAAA

-2580 KAWDG
+2580 EAWDG
-2585 DWYRRGWFDDGS
+2585 DWYRRGWFDDGA

-2607 RIDSIAQSWAVISG
+2607 RIDSIAQSWAVMSG

-2674 GGQYTHASLWSVIAW
+2674 GGQYTHAALWSVIAW

-2713 LAELHRYKVEPY
+2713 PSELHRYKVEPY
-2725 VVAADVYSRPPNV
+2725 VVAADIYSRPPNV

-2759 HLLGVRTRDGFLE
+2759 HLLGVRIRDGFLE
-2772 IDPCIPDHWPGF
+2772 IDPCIPDQWPGF
-2784 EVTLRHIGCQY
+2784 DVTLQHLGCRY
-2795 EISVTN
+2795 DISVTN
-2801 PHRVCR
+2801 PHGVCR
-2807 GVAAAEVDG
+2807 GIAAAHLDG
-2816 VSCPQGPVGSP
+2816 VPCPQNPAGAP
-2827 LRIALR
+2827 LRIPLQ
-2833 RGAASCAIRI
+2833 RGAVSCAIRI
-2843 VLGSSQSR
+2843 ILGSRQNQ